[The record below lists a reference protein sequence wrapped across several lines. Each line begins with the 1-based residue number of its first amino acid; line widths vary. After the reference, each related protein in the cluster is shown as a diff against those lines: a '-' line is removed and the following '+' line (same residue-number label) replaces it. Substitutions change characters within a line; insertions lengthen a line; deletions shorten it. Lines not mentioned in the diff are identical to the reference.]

1 MKNTSYAFALAGLAA
16 FSLACSQPPAAPA
29 SPLTGSLVSGEAN
42 PDGST
47 LKVTAPAAVFPVGGQ
62 ELDDNDPDLVITNVT
77 AHFLE
82 NVPFSYVFEVFEE
95 GELVYRSA
103 PVPGGPNGQ
112 TSHETA
118 ELLDYDEDFTWRAY
132 AVYQGHRGPM
142 SETAS
147 FRTFNRF
154 GPSCADRGS
163 ELAIV
168 ECRRAQYGTIPH
180 DELPDFLAKVA
191 YDLNAA
197 GMEHAPYGR
206 LLKDTGNNCHGYSCD
221 IICAGQG
228 SGQRQWDILIDE
240 DDAQIPVWNR
250 VGDSVSRPCE
260 AVQ

>member
-1 MKNTSYAFALAGLAA
+1 MKHTTHALALAGLA
-16 FSLACSQPPAAPA
+16 SITLACSQPPAAPA
-29 SPLTGSLVSGEAN
+29 SPTAGDIFTGEVNA
-42 PDGST
+42 DGST
-47 LKVTAPAAVFPVGGQ
+47 LKVNAPAAVFPVGGQ

-77 AHFLE
+77 AHFAQD
-82 NVPFSYVFEVFEE
+82 VPLTYVFEVFRD

-103 PVPGGPNGQ
+103 PVPGGANGQ

-132 AVYQGHRGPM
+132 AFYQGHRGPT
-142 SETAS
+142 SDTAS

-154 GPSCADRGS
+154 GPSCAHSGN
-163 ELAIV
+163 ELAIIQ
-168 ECRRAQYGTIPH
+168 CRRAQYDTIPH
-180 DELPDFLAKVA
+180 DELPEFLAKVA

-206 LLKDTGNNCHGYSCD
+206 LIKDTGNNCHGYSCD

-228 SGQRQWDILIDE
+228 SGQRQWDVLIDE
-240 DDAQIPVWNR
+240 DEAQIPVWNR
-250 VGDSVSRPCE
+250 VGASVSRPCE